1 MDEVGEGGGLH
12 GLADEVGEHVH
23 DDLEPGERWAL
34 GEGLHVIKVGEGG
47 GLRRTWPRTRRV

>member
-47 GLRRTWPRTRRV
+47 GLRRTWPRT